1 MKTPPRVIVSSIARV
16 AEVEVQRVIRRL
28 PVTVISL
35 DESHVVLPGYE
46 LGYGDFLAY
55 K

>member
-1 MKTPPRVIVSSIARV
+1 METAPRVVVGSISRV

-35 DESHVVLPGYE
+35 DEAHVVLPGHE